1 MARWAHGMVFVM
13 KPNPR
18 LLTLGGFSNSDD
30 LPPEVNFFLKISNA
44 HKVSCWA
51 VFL

>member
-1 MARWAHGMVFVM
+1 MGGDLNTARWAHGMVFVM

-30 LPPEVNFFLKISNA
+30 LPPEVNL
-44 HKVSCWA
+44 V
-51 VFL
+51 